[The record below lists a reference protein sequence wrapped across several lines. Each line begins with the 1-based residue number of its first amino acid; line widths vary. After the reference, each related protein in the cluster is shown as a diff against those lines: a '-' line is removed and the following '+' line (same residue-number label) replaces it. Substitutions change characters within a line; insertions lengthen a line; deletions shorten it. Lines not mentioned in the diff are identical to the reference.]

1 MSFVSFKFYIFIA
14 AFILLYYLIPKKY
27 RWITVLSASVFFY
40 ILNSG
45 SLFVMLFITAAST
58 FFAALR
64 IEKINGITSDELTKK
79 ELKQMKT
86 AKKRAVIA
94 LASLLNFG
102 FLVILKYKRLIVPGV
117 QALVGVFGFETGDLS
132 SSLLMPLGISFYT
145 FQSIGYIVDVSRG
158 EIKAQ
163 RNFLHYLTFVSFFP
177 QIVQG
182 PISRYGDLEKQLI
195 EGNDFDYRRTKFGLQ
210 LIVWGAFKK
219 LVIADRAAI
228 VVNTVFM
235 NYPEY
240 TGSTLWLGLLFYA
253 LQIYADFSG
262 GIDVARGVAQ
272 AIGVTLEENFRRPY
286 FATSVSDFWRRWH
299 ITLGGWC
306 RDYIF
311 YPLSLSKPF
320 GRLSKKTRKI
330 FGNYIGK
337 QLPVILSQL
346 IVFII
351 IGMWHGS
358 EFKYIAFGLYHGAFI
373 IGGIL
378 FDGVFRKIRETLHI
392 KDTNFP
398 YRVFCIVRTFFIV
411 TVGRVFS
418 RAGSFLTAVAM
429 MRSCFSTTP
438 AGQPGLYD
446 LGVDRNGMTVLL
458 IASLILFAVSV
469 IQECGYEVRS
479 LIAKCPLP
487 VRWLLYIAGIVA
499 IVIYGVY
506 GKDIDSG
513 AFIYMRY

>member
-1 MSFVSFKFYIFIA
+1 MSFVSFKFYVFIA

-27 RWITVLSASVFFY
+27 RWITILSASVFFY
-40 ILNSG
+40 IFNAG
-45 SLFVMLFITAAST
+45 SLFLMLLITAAST

-64 IEKINGITSDELTKK
+64 IEKINGITSDTLTKK
-79 ELKQMKT
+79 ELK
-86 AKKRAVIA
+86 AKKARKKRTVVA

-102 FLVILKYKRLIVPGV
+102 FLVTLKYKRLIIPGM
-117 QALVGVFGFETGDLS
+117 QALVGIFGFEMKDFS

-145 FQSIGYIVDVSRG
+145 FQSIGYIVDVSRA
-158 EIKAQ
+158 EVKAQ
-163 RNFLHYLTFVSFFP
+163 KNFLHYLTFVSFFP

-195 EGNDFDYRRTKFGLQ
+195 DGNDFDYRRTKFGLQ

-228 VVNTVFM
+228 VVNTVFA

-240 TGSTLWLGLLFYA
+240 TGKTLWLGLIFYA

-272 AIGVTLEENFRRPY
+272 AIGVNLEENFRRPY

-299 ITLGGWC
+299 ITLGSWC
-306 RDYIF
+306 RDYVF

-320 GRLSKKTRKI
+320 GKLSKKTRKI

-358 EFKYIAFGLYHGAFI
+358 EFKYIAFGLYHGTFI

-378 FDGVFRKIRETLHI
+378 LDGVFKKIRDALRI
-392 KDTNFP
+392 KDTNFA
-398 YRVFCIVRTFFIV
+398 YRVFCIIRTFFIV

-418 RAGSFLTAVAM
+418 RAGSFLTAVSMLGA
-429 MRSCFSTTP
+429 CFSPTP
-438 AGQPGLYD
+438 AGQPGLYE
-446 LGVDRNGMTVLL
+446 LGVDENGMTVLL
-458 IASLILFAVSV
+458 IATLILFAVSV
-469 IQECGYEVRS
+469 IQESGYEVRA

-487 VRWLLYIAGIVA
+487 VRWILYIAGIVS
-499 IVIYGVY
+499 ILIYGVY
-506 GKDIDSG
+506 GKGLESG